1 MTGLLKC
8 PKLKLPERPHKKSF
22 LHIQTIRCEDLNL
35 SALEFLCSSLIQ
47 WVSFIDKIISMS
59 VIKPF

>member
-35 SALEFLCSSLIQ
+35 SALEFLCSSLI
-47 WVSFIDKIISMS
+47 
-59 VIKPF
+59 